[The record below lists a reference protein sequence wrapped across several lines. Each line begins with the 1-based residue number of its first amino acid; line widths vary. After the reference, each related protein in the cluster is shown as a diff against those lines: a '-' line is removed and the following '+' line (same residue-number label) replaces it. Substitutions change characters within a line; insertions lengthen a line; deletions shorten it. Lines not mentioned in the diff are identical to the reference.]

1 MSQQSFKLRGQRE
14 EIRRRGVSGPQALF
28 RLTPGTARDGAGDT
42 VEVSGDTVV
51 RIELDNGFVLW
62 SRMDDLSRDFGTPP
76 ARDGDGSWEINRLAP
91 RRAAASERGLAGLA
105 VRILDFFGIDLA
117 EKSAAVLGEH
127 FEEKLIG
134 KHPPGFY
141 RLDLAGEFSL
151 KAVADDEAI
160 PADAG
165 PLLVF
170 LHGTASSAEGSFG
183 KLWDG
188 GNLEGARLRQE
199 LLPIYG
205 DRVFAL
211 EHRTLTESPIDNAL
225 ALARHLPAGA
235 DVHLV
240 SHSRGGLVG
249 EVLCLADC
257 ADLAKI
263 LNAEQVHTLFAADR
277 TLAPQ
282 LGLLPLSDAQMKA
295 RDAAYD
301 ADRQRLLDLVAEL
314 DRKQLRIGR
323 LSASPARHAAP
334 RWLRDAS
341 TVGCQSLI
349 TSPRPPLAAGCS
361 PTASTSCSPWS
372 GNAPTR
378 APCLASRR

>member
-14 EIRRRGVSGPQALF
+14 EIRRRGANGPQPLF

-51 RIELDNGFVLW
+51 RVELDNGFVLW

-91 RRAAASERGLAGLA
+91 RRAAANERGLAGLA

-117 EKSAAVLGEH
+117 EKSAAALGEH

-141 RLDLAGEFSL
+141 RLDLGGEFSL

-160 PADAG
+160 PGDAG

-199 LLPIYG
+199 LLPTYG

-225 ALARHLPAGA
+225 ALAKRLPAGA

-257 ADLAKI
+257 TDLATT
-263 LNAEQVHTLFAADR
+263 LNE
-277 TLAPQ
+277 
-282 LGLLPLSDAQMKA
+282 
-295 RDAAYD
+295 
-301 ADRQRLLDLVAEL
+301 
-314 DRKQLRIGR
+314 IGR
-323 LSASPARHAAP
+323 AH
-334 RWLRDAS
+334 
-341 TVGCQSLI
+341 V
-349 TSPRPPLAAGCS
+349 
-361 PTASTSCSPWS
+361 
-372 GNAPTR
+372 
-378 APCLASRR
+378 